1 MRVVPVFTL
10 LAAAAFAPADESVR
24 LVDKSGPGSQF
35 RVVTEST
42 ISGELLAPVAK
53 DKPPERIKIS
63 GKSSIDYVE
72 RVLPVDAKDADF
84 KSLRVYETIAFRKT
98 AGDRTDA
105 TTLRPEVRR
114 LVFMKKGPAKVPFSP
129 DGPLLWGE
137 IELLRTDMVVP
148 ALGGLLPDKPVA
160 PGDTW
165 KASTAAVTEL
175 TDLEKLDS
183 GELICTL
190 DRVIASGPRK
200 VAQVSFAGTLTG
212 VNEDGPTRQKLSGKL
227 QVDLTAQCITFLKVD
242 GEHDLLDA
250 DRKNAGRITGTF
262 ELTRTPAPR
271 HPALAEAVIN
281 GLDLNPSA
289 ENTKLLY
296 HTPEGGVRFVHPR
309 NWRVVRT
316 TGRQITLDESEG
328 AGLLITLDTAD
339 GVPSAARYL
348 REALKELHDRGA
360 KVLDRTAPG
369 RVADG
374 VERFTIDAQF
384 GTEKVLMVYFVVRQ
398 EKGAATLAA
407 RVPDRFRDV
416 RLKELDGLV
425 RSFAVVRR
433 LDGK

>member
-10 LAAAAFAPADESVR
+10 LAAATFAYADDPVR
-24 LVDKSGPGSQF
+24 LVEKSGPGSQF
-35 RVVTEST
+35 RVLTESS
-42 ISGELLAPVAK
+42 IAGELLAPVAK
-53 DKPPERIKIS
+53 DKPPERIRIA
-63 GKSSIDYVE
+63 GKSSIGYVE
-72 RVLPVDAKDADF
+72 RVLPVDPKDADF
-84 KSLRVYETIAFRKT
+84 KSLRVYEAIAFRKT

-105 TTLRPEVRR
+105 MTLRPDVRR

-137 IELLRTDMVVP
+137 IELLRTDIVVP
-148 ALGGLLPDKPVA
+148 ALGGLLPGRAVR
-160 PGDTW
+160 PGETW
-165 KASTAAVTEL
+165 KASAAVVMEL
-175 TDLEKLDS
+175 TDLEKIDS
-183 GELICTL
+183 GELVCTL
-190 DRVIASGPRK
+190 DKVIESGPRK
-200 VAQVSFAGTLTG
+200 VAQVLFAGTLTG

-227 QVDLTAQCITFLKVD
+227 QVDLAAECITFLKVD

-250 DRKNAGRITGTF
+250 DKKVAGRITGTF
-262 ELTRTPAPR
+262 ELTRKPLTN
-271 HPALAEAVIN
+271 HPALADAATK

-316 TGRQITLDESEG
+316 TGRQITLDETEG
-328 AGLLITLDTAD
+328 AGLLITLDTAE
-339 GVPSAARYL
+339 GVPTAARYL
-348 REALKELHDRGA
+348 REALKELQERGA
-360 KVLDRTAPG
+360 KVLDRTAPE
-369 RVADG
+369 RLADDID
-374 VERFTIDAQF
+374 RFTVDAQF
-384 GTEKVLMVYFVVRQ
+384 GTDKVAMVYFVIRQ